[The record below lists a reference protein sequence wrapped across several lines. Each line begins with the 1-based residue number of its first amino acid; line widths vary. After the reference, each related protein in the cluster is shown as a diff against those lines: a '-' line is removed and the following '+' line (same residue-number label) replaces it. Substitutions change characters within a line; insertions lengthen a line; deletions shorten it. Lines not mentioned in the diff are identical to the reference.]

1 MSINNPVRP
10 PYKQGDEIFLIN
22 NDDKD
27 FYLYD
32 DKLKIKSTGN
42 YEFSIKG
49 NIPFLTLTYHKE
61 LENRTIYKYNLTGTD
76 QTMFA
81 VVKLFLGWDWH
92 DFIESPKTKEIAPN
106 IMRATDIETNTE
118 YYLTRKA
125 TDIPENVLD

>member
-1 MSINNPVRP
+1 MTKN
-10 PYKQGDEIFLIN
+10 QIFLIN

-81 VVKLFLGWDWH
+81 VIKLFLGWDWH
-92 DFIESPKTKEIAPN
+92 DFIESPSIKEIAPI

>member
-1 MSINNPVRP
+1 MLVIKDLHSDISDQFWLFYG
-10 PYKQGDEIFLIN
+10 YK
-22 NDDKD
+22 
-27 FYLYD
+27 Y
-32 DKLKIKSTGN
+32 
-42 YEFSIKG
+42 IKG

-81 VVKLFLGWDWH
+81 VIKLFLGWDWH
-92 DFIESPKTKEIAPN
+92 DFIESPKTKEIAPI